1 MTNIG
6 VRKLFVDE
14 KKIRA
19 VFEVEATVP
28 PQMVEFTFPLE
39 AGYEDI
45 KKALYQLFRVVEAEA
60 KKGLN

>member
-6 VRKLFVDE
+6 VQKLFVDE
-14 KKIRA
+14 KKVRA
-19 VFEVEATVP
+19 VFEVEGTVP
-28 PQMVEFTFPLE
+28 PQTVEFTFPLE